1 MRRLPVTVLFLMA
14 LLIMILAAAPVM
26 AADGAAIA
34 GTVYHDVDGD
44 GWASP
49 GEPGIAGATVYV
61 RLPGGATLTTQADS
75 DGNYIVRGLDVGDYQ
90 LWAKDADS
98 NASATQDVAI
108 GEVNAAVAIDLP
120 IEYDLSDDVILQAAS
135 NLFLPLVNR

>member
-1 MRRLPVTVLFLMA
+1 MRRLPVTVFFLMA
-14 LLIMILAAAPVM
+14 LLMMSLAAVPVM

-49 GEPGIAGATVYV
+49 EEPGIAYATVSV
-61 RLPGGATLTTQADS
+61 RLPDGSTLTTQANAAGDF
-75 DGNYIVRGLDVGDYQ
+75 IFRGLDLGDFEV
-90 LWAKDADS
+90 WAEDDAG
-98 NASATQDVAI
+98 NLSAVSPVPLSQANDNPFVL
-108 GEVNAAVAIDLP
+108 LP
-120 IEYDLSDDVILQAAS
+120 IEYDLSDDVIMQAAS

>member
-1 MRRLPVTVLFLMA
+1 MRRLPVTVLFLTS
-14 LLIMILAAAPVM
+14 LLMMILAAAPVM
-26 AADGAAIA
+26 AAEGAAIA

-61 RLPGGATLTTQADS
+61 RLPGGATLTTQADAG
-75 DGNYIVRGLDVGDYQ
+75 GNYIVYGLDVGDYQ
-90 LWAKDADS
+90 VWAMDGDS
-98 NASATQDVAI
+98 NESALQRVAI

>member
-1 MRRLPVTVLFLMA
+1 MRRLPVTVFFLMA
-14 LLIMILAAAPVM
+14 LLIMSLAAVPVM
-26 AADGAAIA
+26 ASDGAAIA

-49 GEPGIAGATVYV
+49 EEPGIAGATVYI
-61 RLPGGATLTTQADS
+61 RLLGGATLTTQADS
-75 DGNYIVRGLDVGDYQ
+75 AGNYIVRGLDVGDYQ
-90 LWAKDADS
+90 LWAQDGDS
-98 NASATQDVAI
+98 NESAMQDVAI

-120 IEYDLSDDVILQAAS
+120 IEYDLSDDVIMQAAS